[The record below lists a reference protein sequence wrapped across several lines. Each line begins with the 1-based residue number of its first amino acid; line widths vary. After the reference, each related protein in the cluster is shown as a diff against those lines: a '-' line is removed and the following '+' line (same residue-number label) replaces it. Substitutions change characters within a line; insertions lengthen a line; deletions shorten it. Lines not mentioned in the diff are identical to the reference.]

1 MNLVYALEETPA
13 TLHQS
18 IFLVGPTP
26 RREGVP
32 SWRPAMVEQLKKAGY
47 DGTVFIP
54 EPRHG
59 KWQGDYLDQPNWE
72 QKHLNLCDAIVAW
85 VPRDLKDMPAFTTN
99 VEFGRYV
106 STRKLFY
113 GRPPMTPLTTYLDWL
128 YDAECGFHL
137 SHTIEEL
144 AETVCAA
151 LKGREAER
159 SGGERSIPIQIWES
173 EMFQQWYQSHRQ
185 SGNRIDDAV
194 VLWTYFPRPDFLL
207 SFVLKVNIWVAAE
220 QRHKSNEYIFSR
232 TNLTTVIPIW
242 KDPATDSILATKVLM
257 VKEFR
262 SPVQNRD
269 SFVREFPSGSDCRK
283 NSAQSREVA
292 AKELE
297 EETGLVIPPERLAPV
312 SSRQLC
318 ATLSTHRSYLY
329 LVELTDDE
337 ILDAEDRARL
347 QVAHGAEHSSERTYV
362 EVRTIGE
369 LLRSDDADYTTLGM
383 LIDGIAWISG
393 VGGKGKSPA

>member
-1 MNLVYALEETPA
+1 MNLVYALEETPP
-13 TLHQS
+13 TLRQS

-26 RREGVP
+26 RRDGVP

-47 DGTVFIP
+47 EGTVFIP
-54 EPRHG
+54 EPRDG
-59 KWQGDYLDQPNWE
+59 KWQGDYFDQPNWE

-128 YDAECGFHL
+128 YDSESGLHL
-137 SHTIEEL
+137 SHSIKEL
-144 AETVCAA
+144 AETVCTA

-159 SGGERSIPIQIWES
+159 SGGERCIPIQIWES
-173 EMFQQWYQSHRQ
+173 EMFQQWYQSHKK
-185 SGNRIDDAV
+185 SGNRLDDAV
-194 VLWTYFPRPDFLL
+194 VLWTYFPKPNYLL
-207 SFVLKVNIWVAAE
+207 SFVMKVNIWVAAE
-220 QRHKSNEYIFSR
+220 QRHKSNEYVFSR
-232 TNLTTVIPIW
+232 TNITTVIPIW
-242 KDPATDSILATKVLM
+242 KNSASDSILATKVVM

-269 SFVREFPSGSDCRK
+269 SFVREFPSGSDRNK
-283 NSAQSREVA
+283 NASQSLEVA
-292 AKELE
+292 AMELE
-297 EETGLVIPPERLAPV
+297 EETGLVIPPERLMSV

-318 ATLSTHRSYLY
+318 STISTHRSYLF

-337 ILDAEDRARL
+337 VHQAEERARL
-347 QVAHGAEHSSERTYV
+347 QVVHGSADSSERTYV

-369 LLRSDDADYTTLGM
+369 LLKSNDADYTTLGM
-383 LIDGIAWISG
+383 LIDGIAFISG
-393 VGGKGKSPA
+393 VGR